1 MMMLNSRLQRKKN
14 AHEVKQNSSGARAD
28 ELLPLAGKSQ
38 TVDGAVVPGRLFVPS
53 G

>member
-1 MMMLNSRLQRKKN
+1 MPMKLNKTLQ
-14 AHEVKQNSSGARAD
+14 GARAD